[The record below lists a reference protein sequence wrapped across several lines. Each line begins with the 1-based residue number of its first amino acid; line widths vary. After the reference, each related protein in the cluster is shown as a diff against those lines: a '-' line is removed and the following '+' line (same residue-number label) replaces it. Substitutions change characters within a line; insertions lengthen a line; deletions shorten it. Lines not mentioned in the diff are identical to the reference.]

1 MFMFYSFWCCVL
13 DNLFIMGLLHF
24 GLLFGLNSCEYVFN
38 TMFKTCGTLVK
49 VYKVFIQFILYFGI
63 CTHVAFVSF

>member
-1 MFMFYSFWCCVL
+1 
-13 DNLFIMGLLHF
+13 MGLLHF
-24 GLLFGLNSCEYVFN
+24 DLLFGLNFCEYVFN

-49 VYKVFIQFILYFGI
+49 VYKVCIQVNLYFGI

>member
-1 MFMFYSFWCCVL
+1 
-13 DNLFIMGLLHF
+13 MGLLRF

-49 VYKVFIQFILYFGI
+49 VYKVFIQVFFCTLEF